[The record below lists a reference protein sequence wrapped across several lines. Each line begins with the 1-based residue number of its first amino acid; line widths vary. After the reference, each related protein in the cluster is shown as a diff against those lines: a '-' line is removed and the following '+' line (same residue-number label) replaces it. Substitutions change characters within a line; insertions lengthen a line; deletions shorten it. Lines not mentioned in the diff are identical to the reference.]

1 MIKSSKRLIVG
12 LSLLILVSLAC
23 NVPILNQIQS
33 SLAPADD
40 TGSSLAPAD
49 DTGSSSSSDGTNPD
63 STAPSNTDGAEL
75 TFIPGATFL
84 MGSSTSDLLAD
95 EDELPQHEVT
105 LGEFYIYTYEVTN
118 QMYAACVDAG
128 GCMSVETF
136 DVGPTSHFEDPD
148 FEDFPVVGV
157 DWVMARDYCSW
168 AGSRLPTEA
177 EWELAS
183 RGPESLLYP
192 WGEEEPTCDYVNMGG
207 CLIPPDTQQIGH
219 YLMGNSP
226 DGVWDMSGNVW
237 EWVHDWYADDY
248 YAQSPADNPIGPLE
262 PQDPDKPLRV
272 IRGGGLYSEPVRMRS
287 ASRLGINPYRPFDDV
302 GFRCVVGEGLA
313 LPAAYEPG
321 EDRHERVPPGRAD
334 GGDRAEDDP
343 DDEIVYWSGGAIGP
357 CPDIEGQ
364 IRLTFAAG
372 SRPPAAGIAAFFRFA
387 DAPFDIPC
395 DYNEALGVATCEG
408 LAPPGY
414 LDPPPTFPM
423 DICFATP
430 EWERCVFGIR
440 VLKPTDCGGD
450 SDSLEVELRPLCTP
464 DGDGGRI
471 PSFQVIYTPVTAPF
485 EGASTVEGPLTCE
498 NIPFPGAYS
507 CHDLPGDPLDELIV
521 DVAFADGR
529 IITDRV
535 LHLECGRPERRYEIE
550 TECIDIDGSLTPVIT
565 FEFWGSGED
574 LSFATANSS
583 LLTCLYDWGIEKY
596 HCSPLPGTFPSDL
609 EFVASFTDATTWTTI
624 VPFPDCLETLD
635 FTTPWNLVLGRCTI
649 PPGLAAQYDL
659 FIDTHVEGVADADWI
674 GWSLDGV
681 VPPQNCLPD
690 QPPEGRWDC
699 SFAVADYTG
708 VSIEFCAQWPDNP
721 AGHCATFT
729 DIDDYLPPDCTT
741 PDDHGDGDNG
751 GGDPGSGYC
760 IVESSGSCGSN
771 PCRPSC
777 EPSGPNE
784 SCIPCT
790 MP

>member
-12 LSLLILVSLAC
+12 VSLLILVSLAC
-23 NVPILNQIQS
+23 NVPILDQVQTI
-33 SLAPADD
+33 LAPADD
-40 TGSSLAPAD
+40 TRSTSSTDDSGS
-49 DTGSSSSSDGTNPD
+49 TSSTDGTTTD
-63 STAPSNTDGAEL
+63 STAPANTDGAEL
-75 TFIPGATFL
+75 TFIPGATFQ
-84 MGSSTSDLLAD
+84 MGSATSDLLAE

-118 QMYAACVDAG
+118 QMYGACVVAG
-128 GCMSVETF
+128 GCMGLETL
-136 DVGPTSHFEDPD
+136 DAGPTSHFEDPD

-207 CLIPPDTQQIGH
+207 CLIPPDTQQVGH
-219 YLMGNSP
+219 FLMGNSP

-272 IRGGGLYSEPVRMRS
+272 VRGGGLYSEPVRMRS

-302 GFRCVVGEGLA
+302 GFRCVTGEGLA
-313 LPAAYEPG
+313 LPAAYDPG

-334 GGDRAEDDP
+334 GGDRVEDDI
-343 DDEIVYWSGGAIGP
+343 DDVLVLWTGRINGP
-357 CPDIEGQ
+357 CPDGTGFLQ
-364 IRLTFAAG
+364 LSFRAG
-372 SRPPAAGIAAFFRFA
+372 STPPPAAVFTIYEG
-387 DAPFDIPC
+387 APWDESGC
-395 DYNEALGVATCEG
+395 DYDLAAEIATCRGPE
-408 LAPPGY
+408 PTNY
-414 LDPPPTFPM
+414 LDNPPASFPL
-423 DICFATP
+423 DVCFVIDA
-430 EWERCVFGIR
+430 EGGGCVSD
-440 VLKPTDCGGD
+440 VPVWKPTDCEED
-450 SDSLEVELRPLCTP
+450 SDSLEVELRPLCSP

-535 LHLECGRPERRYEIE
+535 LHLECG
-550 TECIDIDGSLTPVIT
+550 GPVD
-565 FEFWGSGED
+565 FD
-574 LSFATANSS
+574 L
-583 LLTCLYDWGIEKY
+583 
-596 HCSPLPGTFPSDL
+596 
-609 EFVASFTDATTWTTI
+609 
-624 VPFPDCLETLD
+624 
-635 FTTPWNLVLGRCTI
+635 PWDLVLGRCTI

-681 VPPQNCLPD
+681 VPPQNCLPV